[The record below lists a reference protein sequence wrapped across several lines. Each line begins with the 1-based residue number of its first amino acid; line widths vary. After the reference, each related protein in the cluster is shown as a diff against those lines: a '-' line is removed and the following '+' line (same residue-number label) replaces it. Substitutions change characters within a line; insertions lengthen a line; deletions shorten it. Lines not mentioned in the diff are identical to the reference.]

1 MRYLFSFI
9 LLLIFITSCAQTK
22 IQQTNNMPHIL
33 LSKQNTETHF
43 NGPIK
48 SVKIA
53 FTYKKQGL
61 NPYQGYKIDN
71 DLKGGNFEFYENG
84 LLITNTWYNFK
95 MDR

>member
-33 LSKQNTETHF
+33 LSKKNTVTHF

-53 FTYKKQGL
+53 FTFKKE
-61 NPYQGYKIDN
+61 NIDYYQDYKIDN
-71 DLKGGNFEFYENG
+71 DLKGGNF
-84 LLITNTWYNFK
+84 
-95 MDR
+95 